1 MEKWLNKSNY
11 IKEKKS
17 PKGIHYSYIKMIKN
31 VSHKKQVEKVVNVC
45 VCVTYIGLAR
55 HMLYEF
61 GAVDVLQRTQHDQW

>member
-1 MEKWLNKSNY
+1 
-11 IKEKKS
+11 
-17 PKGIHYSYIKMIKN
+17 MIKN

-61 GAVDVLQRTQHDQW
+61 RAVDVLQRTQHDQW